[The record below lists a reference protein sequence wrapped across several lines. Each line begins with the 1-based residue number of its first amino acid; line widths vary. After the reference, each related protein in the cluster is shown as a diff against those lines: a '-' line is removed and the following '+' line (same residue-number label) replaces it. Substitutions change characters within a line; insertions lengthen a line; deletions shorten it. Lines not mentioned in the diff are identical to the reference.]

1 MRGVSGQNMVL
12 SVMEGKISLQ
22 KLSCRFGRGN
32 DAVIQTE
39 CMGQKPQM
47 RFVCGATL
55 LKHWLRSSS
64 VGGPGVSHGW
74 RGIDQQPEYV

>member
-1 MRGVSGQNMVL
+1 MQGVSGQNMVL

-39 CMGQKPQM
+39 CMTETTNE
-47 RFVCGATL
+47 VCLWSNSA
-55 LKHWLRSSS
+55 
-64 VGGPGVSHGW
+64 
-74 RGIDQQPEYV
+74 